1 MTKGNGRAMCSCHP
15 PRRLARCSACLDNQV
30 PGAGSE
36 LCPFHWNHSGRGQKH
51 PRRTECAQCVG
62 LGSIARPV
70 RPGPEVFSDRPCMVL
85 CDETFAMANVCRS
98 KKGAKGWEVKKLHDS
113 KRKGYH
119 RIKGRVLQAVSRAG
133 ENIPFRYCRRA
144 PPGARRAVTRI
155 GTCPQC
161 RQKFCNSWRL
171 KREVPP
177 PRAGLCTNWVVGS
190 FEFGIYK
197 DIRISRE
204 VRPGF
209 AEDST
214 CPCAFIYDTTPLEEL
229 FASWRPPG
237 GRKTRCI
244 QFLAHFAWVDSKN
257 NTVKP
262 GQHPGCLRAHQLV
275 NVRRYA
281 KPQLWGTHAGQ
292 SSCPLRR
299 GAQRCDVIAKT
310 RGEMSNDE

>member
-1 MTKGNGRAMCSCHP
+1 LLSNLSPPHP
-15 PRRLARCSACLDNQV
+15 PPHPTRCHLRRHQPPPPFCCCCHAASFPVHCRRNCHNRRCLEICSAAAVAASRTTAASLAVHRHRNY
-30 PGAGSE
+30 
-36 LCPFHWNHSGRGQKH
+36 HS
-51 PRRTECAQCVG
+51 
-62 LGSIARPV
+62 
-70 RPGPEVFSDRPCMVL
+70 
-85 CDETFAMANVCRS
+85 
-98 KKGAKGWEVKKLHDS
+98 
-113 KRKGYH
+113 
-119 RIKGRVLQAVSRAG
+119 
-133 ENIPFRYCRRA
+133 
-144 PPGARRAVTRI
+144 PPRI

-229 FASWRPPG
+229 FASWRPPD